1 MPTVTLHNAQS
12 GYQAMRKAWAWAKPM
27 LIAGHRLTLTL
38 KAEKRSAPQ
47 NAKLHATIDEIA
59 RQCEWAGRKWDA
71 EVWKR
76 LLVAAWMRASGEH
89 VLVVPA
95 LDGAGVDVVFER
107 TSRLTRAQCSDLL
120 EYVSAWAAQNGVR
133 CAIEEQ

>member
-27 LIAGHRLTLTL
+27 LVAGHRLTLTL

-47 NAKLHATIDEIA
+47 NATLHATIDEIA

-76 LLVAAWMRASGEH
+76 LLVAAWMRASGER

-120 EYVSAWAAQNGVR
+120 EYVSAWAAQHGVR